1 MFWARFANGDVTAP
15 GLRPARAAVRC
26 LLPGIKIAEMLL
38 VPRAACAKQG
48 TAAAPRGGSVQD
60 KPWPRA
66 PRRLFHPDVLG
77 GANSWMGTY
86 GAPQYH
92 WWHNPCYFIFFC
104 GELREFHENSLY
116 FCCAFGLTLSEPIT
130 HLTRFV

>member
-38 VPRAACAKQG
+38 VPRAACVKQG
-48 TAAAPRGGSVQD
+48 TAAAPRGGSARD

-77 GANSWMGTY
+77 GANGWMGTY
-86 GAPQYH
+86 RAPQYN
-92 WWHNPCYFIFFC
+92 WWHN
-104 GELREFHENSLY
+104 
-116 FCCAFGLTLSEPIT
+116 
-130 HLTRFV
+130 